1 MANSTNAT
9 TNDFFGHP
17 RGLSTLFFTE
27 LWERFSYYGMRALL
41 VLFMTAEAIGDN
53 PGLGFGVGEAA
64 AIYGIYTFFV
74 YVLSLPGGWIA
85 DNIWGQKKAVFVG
98 GCIIAAG
105 HFSMAVPT
113 TLFFFIG
120 LVLIV
125 IGTGLLKPN
134 VSSMV
139 GDLYPEG
146 GARRDAGFSIFY
158 MGINFGAILGPLLC
172 GILGEGYNWHYGF
185 SLAGFGML
193 LGLVSYKIGDKYLV
207 GSGELAESITP
218 KEIQTKSK
226 MFYGIASL
234 TVAFVVAFG
243 FLVSSGAIFITLKGL
258 AEILGVLVVLIVI
271 VFFAVLINNKKWILP
286 IVLVSVASFF
296 VVDMFTDDGGFR
308 QAAVVEFS
316 NDLSQSLEK
325 GKIDAAAY
333 ESVAGE
339 TDLDFTNLSGDQAA
353 EITEKLTEA
362 QVLALLDQPDGSVES
377 LANELSA
384 SMNLQFTAGI
394 VLLLFILVSIGQI
407 TVPTISLKIEQKR
420 LMVIFWLFI
429 LAALFWSGF
438 EQAGSS
444 LNLFAS
450 ELTDRSTGPNEF
462 LGGMGAIIL
471 TLIIAL
477 PLGYYSFRTL
487 KREDL
492 WSMAKGAVVFSSV
505 GILVFFYWLFNN
517 IGDGWII
524 PASTLQLINPTFIVI
539 FAPIFGVL
547 WTWLASR
554 DANPSIP
561 VKFGLGLLGLA
572 AGFFVLS
579 WGSANASADNLV
591 SPAWLI
597 VTYFLHTVGEL
608 CLSPVGLS
616 SMTKL
621 APKNRV
627 SQMMGIWFVATALGN
642 LIAGL
647 VAGQLESLAP
657 SGLFQTV
664 ALIIGG
670 GGIVALLASP
680 GVKKLMGD
688 VE

>member
-1 MANSTNAT
+1 MANGNTAT
-9 TNDFFGHP
+9 ANDFFGHP

-41 VLFMTAEAIGDN
+41 VLFMTAEALGDN

-74 YVLSLPGGWIA
+74 YVLSLPGGWVA

-113 TLFFFIG
+113 TTFFFIG
-120 LVLIV
+120 LALIV
-125 IGTGLLKPN
+125 VGTGLLKPN

-172 GILGEGYNWHYGF
+172 GLLGEGYNWHYGF
-185 SLAGFGML
+185 SLAGFGMV
-193 LGLVSYKIGDKYLV
+193 LGLISYKVGDKYLENA
-207 GSGELAESITP
+207 GDLDPSFTETQI
-218 KEIQTKSK
+218 KNRSK
-226 MFYGIASL
+226 LFYGISSFLA
-234 TVAFVVAFG
+234 AVVILFG
-243 FLVSSGAIFITLKGL
+243 FLQSSGAIDVALETLAQNLGIVAVIITLLFFGYIIFFGGHNK
-258 AEILGVLVVLIVI
+258 EEKKKLG
-271 VFFAVLINNKKWILP
+271 
-286 IVLVSVASFF
+286 
-296 VVDMFTDDGGFR
+296 
-308 QAAVVEFS
+308 
-316 NDLSQSLEK
+316 
-325 GKIDAAAY
+325 
-333 ESVAGE
+333 
-339 TDLDFTNLSGDQAA
+339 
-353 EITEKLTEA
+353 
-362 QVLALLDQPDGSVES
+362 
-377 LANELSA
+377 
-384 SMNLQFTAGI
+384 
-394 VLLLFILVSIGQI
+394 
-407 TVPTISLKIEQKR
+407 
-420 LMVIFWLFI
+420 VIFWLFI

-444 LNLFAS
+444 LNLFAAD
-450 ELTDRSTGPNEF
+450 LTNRAAGPSAF
-462 LGGMGAIIL
+462 LDGWGALIM

-477 PLGYYSFRTL
+477 PIGYYAYKAF
-487 KREDL
+487 KRDDL
-492 WSMAKGAVVFSSV
+492 WVMAKVAVIVSAV
-505 GILVFFYWLFNN
+505 GLLAFFYWLFTQ
-517 IGDGWII
+517 IGNGWII

-539 FAPIFGVL
+539 FAPIFGFL
-547 WTWLASR
+547 WTWLAAR
-554 DANPSIP
+554 NANPSIP

-579 WGSANASADNLV
+579 WGAANASATSLV

-642 LIAGL
+642 LMAGL
-647 VAGQLESLAP
+647 FAGQLETLAP
-657 SGLFQTV
+657 AGLFQGV
-664 ALIIGG
+664 ALIVGG
-670 GGIVALLASP
+670 GGIIALLAAP
-680 GVKKLMGD
+680 PVRKLMGD